1 MTQPSFL
8 QHAVYLNTGK
18 DGDKDSPKSM
28 TVLGQVSR
36 RFAVSPDV
44 DYMLDSLE
52 RMEEEARA
60 KAKNAEMVID

>member
-1 MTQPSFL
+1 
-8 QHAVYLNTGK
+8 
-18 DGDKDSPKSM
+18 M